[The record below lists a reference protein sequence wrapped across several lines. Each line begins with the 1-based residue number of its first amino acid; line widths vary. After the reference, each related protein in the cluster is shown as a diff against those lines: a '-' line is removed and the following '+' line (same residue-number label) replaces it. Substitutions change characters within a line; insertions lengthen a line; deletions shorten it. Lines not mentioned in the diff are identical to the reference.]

1 MSEKGK
7 FDVILD
13 GLFLIDFFYSD
24 LLLLRVIGDSWILSI
39 PGDMAIIPVV
49 VVVLTPSIAL
59 YHGYLLVIDLVLPSL
74 DREIVSPLRKD
85 ICLVLSLVRLLLQL
99 LVHFI
104 YYLKKVI
111 LVLDELRDKLYWRHG
126 GVNTH
131 H

>member
-1 MSEKGK
+1 MAEKGE

-24 LLLLRVIGDSWILSI
+24 LLLLRVIGDSGILSI
-39 PGDMAIIPVV
+39 PGDMAIIPIV
-49 VVVLTPSIAL
+49 VVVLAPSIAL

-85 ICLVLSLVRLLLQL
+85 IRLVLSLVRLLLQL

-126 GVNTH
+126 GVNTYH
-131 H
+131 